1 MKPVITESQKRE
13 IEALTWEHSD
23 ALIAMGADVYRQGFI
38 KGAIIGGVGVAT
50 GFVFS
55 MITSA
60 MKEIKKEQEN
70 H

>member
-1 MKPVITESQKRE
+1 
-13 IEALTWEHSD
+13 
-23 ALIAMGADVYRQGFI
+23 MGADVYRQGFI